1 MLTQGATP
9 DNFAIAQMFAQAQQ
23 WVASQGGSG
32 ADGQRLAMLALY
44 KQLMMTVAVEAFQD
58 VYRVVAA
65 LTLFAVVPALLL
77 RSVRRTR
84 PKDGQSSSPT
94 QSPPDADA
102 HRLAHALGE

>member
-1 MLTQGATP
+1 
-9 DNFAIAQMFAQAQQ
+9 QQ

-77 RSVRRTR
+77 RSVRRAR
-84 PKDGQSSSPT
+84 PKDDQSSDPT
-94 QSPPDADA
+94 PSPPDVNTL
-102 HRLAHALGE
+102 HLSHAMGE